1 MNEEN
6 GGEIPTQNLLSAV
19 ADELKDIKGEKPPI
33 TIKEKVK
40 KDTKIE
46 ENIEKNFD
54 GPKNLKEVYLKFVEA
69 FVKSTKTKALQEHL
83 GKLEIDFIEYS

>member
-19 ADELKDIKGEKPPI
+19 ADELKDIKGEKPTI
-33 TIKEKVK
+33 VIKEKLK

-46 ENIEKNFD
+46 EKIEKNFD
-54 GPKNLKEVYLKFVEA
+54 APKNLKEVYLKFVEA

-83 GKLEIDFIEYS
+83 GQLEIDFIEYS

>member
-46 ENIEKNFD
+46 EKIEKNFD

-83 GKLEIDFIEYS
+83 GQ